1 MEHRLFARVEKSEQL
16 ALGDNDTAS
25 LNGITL
31 YCNKACLMDSL
42 KIPLLLYTDI
52 ETQIALA
59 KLKNAHWY
67 FNYGM
72 VTDYYNVKDQSWP
85 NVLSTADIMDLPKEI
100 KTELVD
106 LFGFKLGDAH
116 IRSQRY
122 NNNEVMKE
130 NGIYYVSRL
139 YVILTKCYQQIQQ

>member
-1 MEHRLFARVEKSEQL
+1 
-16 ALGDNDTAS
+16 
-25 LNGITL
+25 
-31 YCNKACLMDSL
+31 MDSL